1 MCSHQY
7 NALLINIALF
17 HSLAELEVFKH
28 LVSARCCARHLRVLE
43 YTYLRTMGRP
53 KTNYYHSLFLINK
66 EL

>member
-1 MCSHQY
+1 ME
-7 NALLINIALF
+7 ALLVLKQVTC
-17 HSLAELEVFKH
+17 LKAELEVFKH